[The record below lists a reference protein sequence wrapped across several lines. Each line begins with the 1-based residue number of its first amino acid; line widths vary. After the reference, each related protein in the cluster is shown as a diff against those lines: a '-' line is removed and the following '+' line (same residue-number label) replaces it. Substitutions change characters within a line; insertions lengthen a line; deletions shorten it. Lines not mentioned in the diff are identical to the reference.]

1 MAREREV
8 AKRGEPTDA
17 SRPAAAPRHQET
29 PALRGSLGLVRRH
42 SSEKNGR
49 VTRDPE
55 RTSAAILAASVREFT
70 DKGYG
75 GARINEIA
83 KRAGVNKRML
93 YHYFGGKEALYLA
106 VLEGAYAAI
115 RSAETR
121 LHLVDRDP
129 VDGMREL
136 ALFTWHYFLE
146 HPEFLSLL
154 GTENLHRAKYLKR
167 SARIFDLHSPLVG
180 VISDLLRRGAA
191 TGQFRTDADPVKV
204 YISIAALGFF
214 YLSNRWTLSTIFRC
228 DLAEPQELEAWGQ
241 HIVDTILASLR
252 P

>member
-1 MAREREV
+1 MTRARAA
-8 AKRGEPTDA
+8 AKLSEPTASSGQVAPRSQDA
-17 SRPAAAPRHQET
+17 SVSRESLDSAPRRA
-29 PALRGSLGLVRRH
+29 PKKS
-42 SSEKNGR
+42 GR
-49 VTRDPE
+49 TTRDPE

-106 VLEGAYAAI
+106 VLEGAYVAI

-121 LHLVDRDP
+121 LHLADQDP

-136 ALFTWHYFLE
+136 ALFTWRYFLE

-154 GTENLHRAKYLKR
+154 STENLHRAKYLKR
-167 SARIFDLHSPLVG
+167 SARIFDLHSPLVA
-180 VISDLLRRGAA
+180 VISDLLQRGAA
-191 TGQFRTDADPVKV
+191 NGQFRADADPVKV
-204 YISIAALGFF
+204 YVSIAALGFF
-214 YLSNRWTLSTIFRC
+214 YLSNRWTLSTIFRR
-228 DLAEPQELEAWGQ
+228 DLAEPQELDAWGQ